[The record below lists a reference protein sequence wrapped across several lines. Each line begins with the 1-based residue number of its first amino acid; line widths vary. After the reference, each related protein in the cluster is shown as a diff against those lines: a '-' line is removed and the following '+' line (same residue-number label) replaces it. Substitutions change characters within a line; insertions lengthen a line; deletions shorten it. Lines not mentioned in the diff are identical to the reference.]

1 MVVRLVKRTSLFLRS
16 AQMNTHFLSKSVAQD
31 ILVVIFCQQMD
42 NDKSRNKIIVSYTIL
57 KFSWYGAIQWVL
69 VQLVQDL
76 QYLHVNL
83 T

>member
-1 MVVRLVKRTSLFLRS
+1 MVVRLVKITSLFLRS
-16 AQMNTHFLSKSVAQD
+16 AQMNAYFLSKSVAQD
-31 ILVVIFCQQMD
+31 ILVVIFCQQMN

-57 KFSWYGAIQWVL
+57 KFSWYGAIQRVL

>member
-1 MVVRLVKRTSLFLRS
+1 
-16 AQMNTHFLSKSVAQD
+16 MNAYFVSKSVAQD
-31 ILVVIFCQQMD
+31 ILVVIVCQQMN

-57 KFSWYGAIQWVL
+57 KFSWYGAIQRVL